1 MKKTFAT
8 FFSPG
13 PTWIVGKT
21 SREQLSWTEH
31 AAFMDKL
38 FEDGTVTLGGPYADY
53 TGLLVI
59 VEALYEEEVYEFFR
73 DDPFVVNEIV
83 RISSIHEWLIF
94 LDARHKQ

>member
-1 MKKTFAT
+1 M
-8 FFSPG
+8 
-13 PTWIVGKT
+13 
-21 SREQLSWTEH
+21 E
-31 AAFMDKL
+31 KL
-38 FEDGTVTLGGPYADY
+38 FEDGTVVLGGPYADY

-59 VEALYEEEVYEFFR
+59 VEALHEEEVFELFR